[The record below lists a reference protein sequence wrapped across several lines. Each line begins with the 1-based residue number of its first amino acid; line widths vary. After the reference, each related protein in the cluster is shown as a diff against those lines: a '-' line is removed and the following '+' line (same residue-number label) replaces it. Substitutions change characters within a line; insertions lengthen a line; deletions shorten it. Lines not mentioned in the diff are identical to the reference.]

1 MQSDRP
7 PRAALA
13 SSGRH
18 VALRSGSD
26 IALTDAFGIAPRQLL
41 PGADVVDFAFVSDEL
56 WLLHRHRLHR
66 VPLDPRAAREAPE
79 PVELTEP
86 ATGISPFAGNRLPA
100 AVLHGELTRFAMV
113 AGGRVTLEPIAVG
126 SDERVF
132 PTIGRRVVLVGERGL
147 RAVEVG
153 RATPPRTLAIAG
165 PGRVLEVVSLFW
177 DRAIGVLMRGD
188 EHDSF
193 LVTKP
198 DGRIIHRVKVPRLER
213 WSVGTTRGIA
223 LASVAPDLLIAIDL
237 RYGRVIA
244 RTTVPW
250 PLVHVAIDEEGR
262 YAVLAGEP
270 ASDGPV
276 IHALTTELF
285 ADALRG
291 RSVTQHIAPDET
303 VEAADA
309 PPDIPPDDAPPDD
322 APPDDAPPPAGDPR
336 DPPTWQAVTAD
347 PPARRIDAAA
357 EPEPAPESA
366 RSAARPAA
374 AADPAPP
381 GDETADLPIELP
393 DVVPV
398 ALGIQPAAIEVAPD
412 PQWPPYASAHEHLE
426 EILDLT
432 AARAARAIAA
442 AWHSGLLSV
451 PAEDNRPF
459 EREVRALLGHI
470 GGYALHQLEEA
481 DDRLAHASARTAGR
495 ARSTIAAGHRLP
507 LIDLVREFKL
517 SNAATQILV
526 MVAAPRIRGQIARLF
541 GILGNDPN
549 RPIIDRYLIETIVAS
564 SGPHGIA
571 EVARELADD
580 APLVAYGLVRIGAG
594 EPGASLFGAMSVDP
608 VLIERIRGRAPAG
621 AIGQVTSV
629 RHADRTLDELVL
641 PADVKRD
648 LLFALAAPRPPGA
661 PLRMV
666 IRGRRGAGRHSLVA
680 ALATRVGRGIA
691 CIDCHRLPRA
701 GKMMAVAL
709 RQELFRALLRG
720 CVPVVSGIEV
730 ADPSDAEGLDQ
741 LKQVLRAHPGPVVV
755 RAAPEASLPIDP
767 GYVSAALPP
776 LSESERAAFWRRAV
790 DHAQLPVASV
800 DGLAARYRVGPG
812 VIELV
817 IAQGVERRASR
828 GESGGGDAASELEAV
843 AAQHIATRLSHVA
856 VRVARRARFEQVA
869 LPDDV
874 LDSIREFIARSTHR
888 KTVYEQWGFDAKM
901 SSSRGL
907 TALFYGPPGT
917 GKSMVAGLIAR
928 ELGLE
933 LYRVDLARVVSKWI
947 GETEK
952 NLAEVFDAAEDGQ
965 VVVLFD
971 EADSLFAKRTDVKSS
986 VDRYANLEV
995 NYLLQRL
1002 DTFEGIC
1009 ILTTN
1014 LEGSIDPAFKRRMSL
1029 RLQFPF
1035 PDEETRIRLW
1045 SAHIPPEVPVQGDFN
1060 FTELARR
1067 FPISG
1072 GYIRNSALRA
1082 AFLAAQEGQSL
1093 GQSHLLRAITLE
1105 YRELGKLSTSGRM
1118 E

>member
-1 MQSDRP
+1 MQSERP

-18 VALRSGSD
+18 VALRSGDD

-41 PGADVVDFAFVSDEL
+41 PGADVVDFAFVGDEL

-79 PVELTEP
+79 PVELVEP
-86 ATGISPFAGNRLPA
+86 ATGISPFASSRVPA
-100 AVLHGELTRFAMV
+100 AVLHGEPSRFAIV
-113 AGGRVTLEPIAVG
+113 AGGRCTIEPIAVG
-126 SDERVF
+126 RDERVF

-147 RAVEVG
+147 RVLEVG
-153 RATPPRTLAIAG
+153 RTAPPRPLAIAG
-165 PGRVLEVVSLFW
+165 PGRVLDVVSLFS
-177 DRAIGVLMRGD
+177 DRAISVLMRGD

-193 LVTKP
+193 LVIKP
-198 DGRIIHRVKVPRLER
+198 DGMIIHRVKVPRLER

-223 LASVAPDLLIAIDL
+223 LAAVAPDSLIAIDL
-237 RYGRVIA
+237 RYGRVVA

-270 ASDGPV
+270 ARDGPV
-276 IHALTTELF
+276 VHAPTTELF

-291 RSVTQHIAPDET
+291 RSITQHVAPDET
-303 VEAADA
+303 AEAPGAPGAPDA
-309 PPDIPPDDAPPDD
+309 PPGEPPGDAALPD
-322 APPDDAPPPAGDPR
+322 GDPR
-336 DPPTWQAVTAD
+336 DPPTWQAATAD
-347 PPARRIDAAA
+347 PPSRRIDAAA
-357 EPEPAPESA
+357 ELASGST
-366 RSAARPAA
+366 RSAAQPAA
-374 AADPAPP
+374 VAAPAPA
-381 GDETADLPIELP
+381 GDEIAEPPIELP
-393 DVVPV
+393 DLVPI

-412 PQWPPYASAHEHLE
+412 PQWPPYASAHEHLD

-451 PAEDNRPF
+451 PAEDSRPF

-470 GGYALHQLEEA
+470 GGYAPHQLQEA
-481 DDRLAHASARTAGR
+481 DDRLGHASARTAGR

-517 SNAATQILV
+517 SNAAAQILV

-549 RPIIDRYLIETIVAS
+549 RPIVDRYLIETIVAG

-608 VLIERIRGRAPAG
+608 VLIERIRGRAPTG
-621 AIGQVTSV
+621 AIGPVTSV
-629 RHADRTLDELVL
+629 RHADRSLDELVL
-641 PADVKRD
+641 PAEVKRD
-648 LLFALAAPRPPGA
+648 LLFALAAPRPGA

-680 ALATRVGRGIA
+680 ALAARVGRGIA

-701 GKMMAVAL
+701 GRMMAVAL
-709 RQELFRALLRG
+709 RHELFRALVRG

-790 DHAQLPVASV
+790 DRAQLPVTSV
-800 DGLAARYRVGPG
+800 DGLAGRYRVGPG
-812 VIELV
+812 IIELV
-817 IAQGVERRASR
+817 IAQSVERRTSR
-828 GESGGGDAASELEAV
+828 GDAGGDAAGELEVV

-1082 AFLAAQEGQSL
+1082 AFLAAQEGLPL